1 MNPKEGTQMTD
12 SPVDEVIAAFLD
24 HLENGGPEASLDHL
38 TEDER
43 TEATELIDLIK
54 DARGVDFYR
63 SRPSLDAVLAGTE
76 FEHQLDPGVT
86 VGLSIDAVRTDVV
99 SSLGSASEPIADGAA
114 QNEGIRSDAVVRFGS
129 LRIRIQFRND
139 ITTSVGL
146 SQVDPQAAA
155 RPVFGRFPD
164 TVAVVLVIGDQ
175 ELSSVAI
182 GPFDIDDF
190 IGAPDG
196 QVHQPRIT
204 RPILSLYD
212 TLRRLVDELAP
223 DLTGDN
229 AIAGHETVEL
239 DDIIRTECAT
249 ACAAVVAEGK
259 KARTE
264 AKKETWADFDKAAF
278 LASLVQD
285 AGSGELSEADLD
297 ARLTQAEAA

>member
-1 MNPKEGTQMTD
+1 MTD
-12 SPVDEVIAAFLD
+12 NPVDEAVAAFLD
-24 HLENGGPEASLDHL
+24 HLENGGPQPSLDHL

-43 TEATELIDLIK
+43 TEVAELIDLIK

-76 FEHQLDPGVT
+76 FEHRLDPQVT

-114 QNEGIRSDAVVRFGS
+114 QNEGVRSDAVVRFGS
-129 LRIRIQFRND
+129 LRIRIQFRDD
-139 ITTSVGL
+139 ITAPDGL

-164 TVAVVLVIGDQ
+164 TAAVVLVIGDQ

-196 QVHQPRIT
+196 QVHQARIT

-229 AIAGHETVEL
+229 VIDDHETVEL
-239 DDIIRTECAT
+239 DDIIRTECAV

-264 AKKETWADFDKAAF
+264 AKKEIWANFDMGDT
-278 LASLVQD
+278 LATLVQD
-285 AGSGELSEADLD
+285 AVSGELSEADLD
-297 ARLTQAEAA
+297 ARLTRVEAA

>member
-1 MNPKEGTQMTD
+1 MADD
-12 SPVDEVIAAFLD
+12 SVDAVIAAFLD
-24 HLENGGPEASLDHL
+24 HLENGGPEPSLDHL
-38 TEDER
+38 TADER

-54 DARGVDFYR
+54 DARGIDFYR
-63 SRPSLDAVLAGTE
+63 SRPSLDTVLAGTE
-76 FEHQLDPGVT
+76 FEHQLDPRAT

-114 QNEGIRSDAVVRFGS
+114 QNEGIQSNVVVRFGS
-129 LRIRIQFRND
+129 LRIRIQFRDD
-139 ITTSVGL
+139 ITTTAGL
-146 SQVDPQAAA
+146 SQVDPRTAAG
-155 RPVFGRFPD
+155 PVFGRFPD
-164 TVAVVLVIGDQ
+164 TAAVVLVIGDQ

-182 GPFDIDDF
+182 GPYDVDDF

-204 RPILSLYD
+204 RPVLSLYD

-223 DLTGDN
+223 DLTGDD
-229 AIAGHETVEL
+229 AIDDHKTVEL

-264 AKKETWADFDKAAF
+264 AKKEAWADFDEAAL
-278 LASLVQD
+278 LASLVKD
-285 AGSGELSEADLD
+285 AASGEPSEADLD
-297 ARLTQAEAA
+297 ARLTPAEEAA